1 MYSQISPLRVMLLW
15 RIQWMVSYILF
26 GQFLYCTYLIIIL
39 SHRNIL
45 SPVQSVSLFNYIA
58 QTINSL
64 IVLYLSVLYL
74 ITLAAPT
81 YFILYNTF
89 ITGTGTCMFYTC
101 WRGMY
106 VQLRQS
112 FEGHAALTHTM
123 DGITSFEFISI
134 LYLSLKLFSQNFI
147 FLAYFVSVIFCQSV
161 LVFSLHI
168 NHPCHAYILYCVQ
181 YVCYWNR
188 NVYVLYILEED
199 VCSTEVVH

>member
-1 MYSQISPLRVMLLW
+1 MSSSLNKLLIRYHFCCSIIITGIGTCMFYTCRKKMYVLPNQSLGSHATLAHTMDGI
-15 RIQWMVSYILF
+15 IIYYF

-39 SHRNIL
+39 SYRNIP
-45 SPVQSVSLFNYIA
+45 SPVQSVSQFNYIA

-64 IVLYLSVLYL
+64 IVLSLFALYL

-106 VQLRQS
+106 GQLRQS

-147 FLAYFVSVIFCQSV
+147 FLAYFVIVILISQSV
-161 LVFSLHI
+161 
-168 NHPCHAYILYCVQ
+168 
-181 YVCYWNR
+181 
-188 NVYVLYILEED
+188 
-199 VCSTEVVH
+199 